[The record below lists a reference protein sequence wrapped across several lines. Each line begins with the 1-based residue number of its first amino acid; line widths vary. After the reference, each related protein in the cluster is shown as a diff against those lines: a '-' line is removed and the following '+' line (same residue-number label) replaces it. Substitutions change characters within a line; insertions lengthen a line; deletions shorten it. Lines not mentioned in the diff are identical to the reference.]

1 MNSKINKRLKDALFT
16 DQWSELFM
24 DVLSPFHFILVRMSH
39 RSWAAGPSSVPARR
53 VDHGEGELDCRGGWR
68 EGGGLVGEPAGGT
81 GCCRDN
87 MLPSK
92 QPWGLAWGLVVC
104 LTSMLCS

>member
-1 MNSKINKRLKDALFT
+1 M
-16 DQWSELFM
+16 
-24 DVLSPFHFILVRMSH
+24 
-39 RSWAAGPSSVPARR
+39 
-53 VDHGEGELDCRGGWR
+53 
-68 EGGGLVGEPAGGT
+68 GEPAGGT